1 MYKSDYKKQKEFE
14 ALILNGKEQEVIDYY
29 NQNYYSVN
37 IKKNK
42 FNGVYNL
49 AIRGNVKL
57 FKLFMEEKRYG
68 KINYNNLDVKKF
80 AYLIIKH
87 KNINLLKEIVS
98 NIADINFYFYMHITY
113 DKREQ
118 FNRKLYEE
126 SLKKDCP
133 FEIFEL
139 ILNNITIPTSSFVLA
154 DESCEFKIIQK
165 IIKNSRMDLF
175 EKKILEILKYR
186 SFVEDYFMSFC
197 LEKNKKN
204 YIMKY
209 LELLDDKQKIIRL
222 LSKLHTN
229 TDFNLLKRFKNIH
242 GIKFNQSEKLE
253 IVIYTK
259 NTKLLKE
266 VISNTKEEE
275 YNVLLDKIGTISEE
289 IFNCF
294 LEEDKEKVNKFI
306 NNNTNDILNKLFML
320 PNMPIIKYVLKV
332 TSLKKFDENLFYI
345 CSFKKDED
353 FLEIMKD
360 ERFHYDTEDFKG
372 LEILINYSY
381 LKKLDIALKIPR
393 IRKGIKTKTL
403 LKLLKERKLNT
414 LKVIVNNL
422 KEEELENHEDLP
434 EEIKYQFKVKNF

>member
-49 AIRGNVKL
+49 AIRGSVKL

-68 KINYNNLDVKKF
+68 RINYNNLDVKKF

-87 KNINLLKEIVS
+87 KNIDLLKEIVS
-98 NIADINFYFYMHITY
+98 NIADINFYFYMHINY
-113 DKREQ
+113 DKKEQ

-133 FEIFEL
+133 FELFEL
-139 ILNNITIPTSSFVLA
+139 ILNNITIPTSSFVLT
-154 DESCEFKIIQK
+154 DESYEFKIIQK
-165 IIKNSRMDLF
+165 IIKNSRIDLF
-175 EKKILEILKYR
+175 EKKILEIFKYR
-186 SFVEDYFMSFC
+186 SFVEDYFINFC

-209 LELLDDKQKIIRL
+209 LEILDDKQKIIRL
-222 LSKLHTN
+222 LSKLHNN

-242 GIKFNQSEKLE
+242 GIKLNKSEKLE

-266 VISNTKEEE
+266 VIANTKEEK
-275 YNVLLDKIGTISEE
+275 YNILLDKTGTISEE
-289 IFNCF
+289 NFNCF
-294 LEEDKEKVNKFI
+294 LEDNKEKVNEFV
-306 NNNTNDILNKLFML
+306 NENTNDILNKSFML
-320 PNMPIIKYVLKV
+320 SNMPIIRYVLKV
-332 TSLKKFDENLFYI
+332 TSLTKFDENLFYS
-345 CSFKKDED
+345 CTFKSDEF

-360 ERFHYDTEDFKG
+360 ERLHYDTEDFKG
-372 LEILINYSY
+372 LEVLIKNNY

-403 LKLLKERKLNT
+403 LKLLEEGRINT
-414 LKVIVNNL
+414 LKVIVNNI
-422 KEEELENHEDLP
+422 KEEELENYENLP
-434 EEIKYQFKVKNF
+434 EAIKYQFKVKNF